1 MPYRK
6 KINGLNYRSNHELKT
21 IKAEWAGTPVD
32 SNNRFVNVEYPFVPK
47 LGDVFKWMASRN
59 PQKKE
64 KKEDTFRLKQV
75 TDVSFLTNQR
85 DCIVWLGHATFFIRL
100 NGVNLLVD
108 PVFFDVPFVKRYSA
122 HAYNPATFKKL
133 DYLLI
138 SHDHQDHCQE
148 KSIRQIVLQNPDL
161 KILTGLNMENL
172 LRPWCKNLSIEMAG
186 WYQQYTTD
194 HKVDIYF
201 LPARHWAKRGLSD
214 ENKRLWG
221 AFLIRSK
228 NKSIYFS
235 GDTGYGNHFK
245 EVKEL
250 FGDIAVAIIGIG
262 AYKPEWFMHP
272 NHVSPQDAVRGF
284 HDVGG
289 KIFIPMHYGTFDI
302 SDEPVGEPLRVIQAL
317 EREGKINGKVKA
329 LSLGESFEEF

>member
-1 MPYRK
+1 MVV
-6 KINGLNYRSNHELKT
+6 KIDELNYRSNPSLKT
-21 IKAEWAGTPVD
+21 IKPDWPGTPLD
-32 SNNRFVNVEYPFVPK
+32 SNNRFVNLEFPFVPK
-47 LGDVFKWMASRN
+47 LGDVFKWMTSRN
-59 PQKKE
+59 PQSKE
-64 KKEDTFRLKQV
+64 KKEDTFRLKRV
-75 TDVSFLTNQR
+75 TDASFLTNHR

-100 NGVNLLVD
+100 SGVNMLID
-108 PVFFDVPFVKRYSA
+108 PVFFDVPFLKRYSA
-122 HAYNPATFKKL
+122 HAFDPGIFKNL

-138 SHDHQDHCQE
+138 SHDHQDHCQG
-148 KSIRQIVLQNPDL
+148 KSIRQIVGQNPDL
-161 KILTGLNMENL
+161 KILTGLNMETL

-186 WYQQYTTD
+186 WYQQYKTNPT
-194 HKVDIYF
+194 VEIYF
-201 LPARHWAKRGLSD
+201 LPSRHWSKRGLSD

-221 AFLIRSK
+221 AFLVRSK

-245 EVKEL
+245 AVKEI
-250 FGDIAVAIIGIG
+250 FGKIAVAIIGIG

-284 HDVGG
+284 HEVGA

-302 SDEPVGEPLRVIQAL
+302 SDEPIGEPLRIIKALDRENKIQG
-317 EREGKINGKVKA
+317 RVKA